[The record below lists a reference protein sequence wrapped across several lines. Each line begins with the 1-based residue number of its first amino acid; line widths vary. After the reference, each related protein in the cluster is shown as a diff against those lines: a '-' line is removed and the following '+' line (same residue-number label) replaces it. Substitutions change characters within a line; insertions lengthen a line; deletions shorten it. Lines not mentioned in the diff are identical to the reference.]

1 MNRDAVSVRI
11 GKGRGDDRPQHNFVE
26 FADALKSVADLLRF
40 DFQLMRIIDV
50 LICAAAATPEVR
62 AGWIDAMGRPY
73 FKINKFGLSE
83 LLFLAR
89 DFCRNSF
96 TLDRKRNE
104 DGFAV
109 FAPNAVAAKSHVLDL
124 EIDNAHSQL

>member
-1 MNRDAVSVRI
+1 MEN
-11 GKGRGDDRPQHNFVE
+11 
-26 FADALKSVADLLRF
+26 VAHLTRF
-40 DFQLMRIIDV
+40 NLELMRIIDV
-50 LICAAAATPEVR
+50 LICAASATPEVR
-62 AGWIDAMGRPY
+62 AGWIDAMGRSY
-73 FKINKFGLSE
+73 FKINNFGLSE

-96 TLDRKRNE
+96 TLDRERNE

-109 FAPNAVAAKSHVLDL
+109 FAPDAFAAKSHVLDL